1 MNYGKDVWVNGVK
14 WLKEIKQMDKAIV
27 ATAQVSDVS
36 ELNKQLTKL
45 QFGEP
50 SYYLLHRPD
59 KITDWKNG
67 TPDTA
72 KIEKYT
78 HGRMFGSQGELR
90 WRKTKSG
97 YALLW
102 LSEEFLPEDFE
113 KQGKWETTSPHDIY
127 LLGGG
132 ETEPWRDTRIPREL
146 DYPMDWCKYPC
157 VKVIQYREQKS
168 QTIRFTRYTK
178 FVQKTGD

>member
-1 MNYGKDVWVNGVK
+1 
-14 WLKEIKQMDKAIV
+14 MDKAIV
-27 ATAQVSDVS
+27 AIAQVPDVS
-36 ELNKQLTKL
+36 ALNGKLTDL

-59 KITDWKNG
+59 KITDWKKG

-78 HGRMFGSQGELR
+78 HGRMFGSNGELR
-90 WRKTKSG
+90 WQKTKRG

-102 LSEEFLPEDFE
+102 LSEKSLPEDFE
-113 KQGKWETTSPHDIY
+113 EQGKWETTSPYDMY

-132 ETEPWRDTRIPREL
+132 ETEPWRDTGIPREL
-146 DYPMDWCKYPC
+146 HYPC
-157 VKVIQYREQKS
+157 VKVIQYKEKNS
-168 QTIRFTRYTK
+168 QTIRFTRYTA
-178 FVQKTGD
+178 FVPKTGD